1 MKLKELLLFS
11 VLIMLLIA
19 PVSSAD
25 EETNASDT
33 ENSAT
38 QEETKQNQTNDAD
51 NPSEEAPNEST
62 DSDNSN
68 ETDQPEESE
77 TPETNKPG
85 EKDNEET
92 ENPPNNND
100 IIDTIDEQVK
110 EADDNVLD
118 AIGVEEKPGNNNP
131 IVSDDTLVTDNSN
144 TDTAVTSDK
153 ESNKKSTSKSSKDSK
168 KKKTPHGAKELPDTG
183 VHENIE
189 LLYVIEII
197 LLSAGLMLLV
207 RKTNKIKIKK

>member
-38 QEETKQNQTNDAD
+38 QEETKQNQTNYAD
-51 NPSEEAPNEST
+51 NPSEAPDEST

-68 ETDQPEESE
+68 ETEKPQEPE

-85 EKDNEET
+85 ETDNEDT
-92 ENPPNNND
+92 QNPPNNN

-153 ESNKKSTSKSSKDSK
+153 ESNKKSTSKSSKDSE

-183 VHENIE
+183 VNENIE

>member
-51 NPSEEAPNEST
+51 NPSEAPDEST

-68 ETDQPEESE
+68 ETEKPQEPE

-85 EKDNEET
+85 ETDNEET
-92 ENPPNNND
+92 KNPPNNND

-183 VHENIE
+183 VNENIE

-197 LLSAGLMLLV
+197 LLSAGLLLLV

>member
-38 QEETKQNQTNDAD
+38 QEETKQNQTNYAD
-51 NPSEEAPNEST
+51 NPSEAPDEST

-68 ETDQPEESE
+68 ETEKPQEPE
-77 TPETNKPG
+77 TPETNEPG
-85 EKDNEET
+85 ETDNEDT
-92 ENPPNNND
+92 KNPPNNND

-153 ESNKKSTSKSSKDSK
+153 ESNKKSTSKSSKDSE

-183 VHENIE
+183 VNENIE